1 MAEKLWVAQY
11 MRETDSLK
19 RKRILDQAIEEEGM
33 LPENELRSA
42 LYDARYQVQDGR
54 GIDCF
59 IRGLMLLKFLE
70 NASTGLFG
78 SKRTEKEK
86 QKIAEDWQLERA
98 KAYGETGEEVLYQ
111 EFFNTAKLYI
121 ELCKDDSSYRSVLFG
136 LGRMKDEKMIAK
148 LANEFYK
155 LGYAIPARFDMREE
169 LAPFTRALTDAF
181 CELFDRNKDAL
192 LNLISEKR

>member
-11 MRETDSLK
+11 MRETDSIK
-19 RKRILDQAIEEEGM
+19 RKTILDQAVEEEGM
-33 LPENELRSA
+33 LPENELRCA

-70 NASTGLFG
+70 SSSTGFFG
-78 SKRTEKEK
+78 GKRTEREK
-86 QKIAEDWQLERA
+86 RKIAEDWQLERA
-98 KAYGETGEEVLYQ
+98 KAYGETGETVLYQ

-121 ELCKDDSSYRSVLFG
+121 ELCRNDSSYRSVLFG

-155 LGYAIPARFDMREE
+155 LGYTIPARCDMRED

-192 LNLISEKR
+192 LNLIAEKQ